1 MTKRTRARHR
11 HRAKDHVGSGSFP
24 APSSRSNLARIVPLS
39 CQTNPREAKPGDTRA
54 LDARLEPA
62 DAQPPARQRIVKDPV
77 LRSAARKVAGGGGSW
92 RRRPVAF
99 TGIAPA
105 RTRRAWPR

>member
-1 MTKRTRARHR
+1 
-11 HRAKDHVGSGSFP
+11 
-24 APSSRSNLARIVPLS
+24 
-39 CQTNPREAKPGDTRA
+39 TNPREAKPGDTRA

-105 RTRRAWPR
+105 RTRRAWPRRRPRRDAGIRPRRDPGPAGGRARGASARGDHA